1 MARGSQPSRPDFRH
15 RFRGLRTATVV
26 LIGIL
31 LLLVFNIGSLQR
43 LITAYR
49 ERNTKRDSVE
59 AAKLR
64 LSELERQKRSLELG
78 MFERE
83 KSVREAYRL
92 VRPGEKLILIP
103 PEEEKTSGSTT
114 HAAAGNSR

>member
-1 MARGSQPSRPDFRH
+1 MARDSQPPRPDFRH
-15 RFRGLRTATVV
+15 RFRGLRTATLV
-26 LIGIL
+26 LAGIL
-31 LLLVFNIGSLQR
+31 LLLAFNIGSLQR
-43 LITAYR
+43 LIAANR

-64 LSELERQKRSLELG
+64 LGELERQKRSLELG

-103 PEEEKTSGSTT
+103 PAEEKTTGSTT
-114 HAAAGNSR
+114 PVTPRNSR